1 MRLHGRWLIFVLI
14 FGALSA
20 GAQEKTP
27 LENALAVER
36 ALIDAIAEAENS
48 IVAITRVRKAPG
60 GGGPKPLDADFFP
73 NELGTGVVI
82 DRDGSILTAYHL
94 LGDVKKNDYFV
105 WVNKASMGKVP
116 WSTAT
121 VKGGDTWTDLAV
133 LKIDQPENLKLHPI
147 RFAPEKS
154 FDLKKGQFVIALGDP
169 YAIMRD
175 GEVAA
180 ARGMISNLRRRAVE
194 NPRRE
199 KPFPG
204 ASTLHHYGTLIQH
217 DAQLAFG
224 RSGGALVNLKGEMI
238 GLTTS
243 LPIMPRYQNAAGF
256 AIPIEKG
263 LQRIIDRLKAG
274 KEAEFGFLGV
284 KPSEVAIS
292 RGVQLDIVVSGTPA
306 GIAGL
311 RPGDIITHID
321 GKEVNSHIDLMRDLG
336 KLPVESNIELT
347 VTRRGLTGLSIFK
360 ARVKLSKK
368 YVETFRPS
376 YAQSK
381 RPKWRG
387 MKIDYATAVPLIQR
401 NARLLDFP
409 GGCVAVVDV
418 EPSSPAWKAGMR
430 PGTFISHVGEKQ
442 VATPKEFHRAVANQT
457 GSVVIRL
464 TAPQGGVGP
473 LRIIEP

>member
-1 MRLHGRWLIFVLI
+1 MSMNGRWLFFLLI
-14 FGALSA
+14 LGAMPA
-20 GAQEKTP
+20 AAQEKTP
-27 LENALAVER
+27 LENALAVET
-36 ALIDAIAEAENS
+36 ALIDAIAAAENS

-60 GGGPKPLDADFFP
+60 GGEPKPLDADFFP

-105 WVNKASMGKVP
+105 WVNKASKGEVRWAAAKVR
-116 WSTAT
+116 
-121 VKGGDTWTDLAV
+121 GGDTWTDLAV
-133 LKIDQPENLKLHPI
+133 LKIVEPEKLKLHPI

-204 ASTLHHYGTLIQH
+204 ASTLHQYGTLIQH

-284 KPSEVAIS
+284 KPSEVVNG
-292 RGVQLDIVVSGTPA
+292 RGVQLDIVVAGTPA

-311 RPGDIITHID
+311 RRGDIITHVD
-321 GKEVNSHIDLMRDLG
+321 GKEINNANDLMRDLG

-347 VTRRGLTGLSIFK
+347 VTRRGLTGPSIFK

-387 MKIDYATAVPLIQR
+387 MNIDYATAVPLIQR

-418 EPSSPAWKAGMR
+418 ELGSPAWKAGMR
-430 PGTFISHVGEKQ
+430 PGTFISHVGKKQ
-442 VATPKEFHRAVANQT
+442 VATPKEFHRAVADQT
-457 GSVVIRL
+457 GNVVIRL
-464 TAPQGGVGP
+464 TPGRRNVGES
-473 LRIIEP
+473 RTIEP